1 MILLDT
7 STWIEYLASTKL
19 GDEVRALLYQKIGV
33 YTCPLTIAEISVW
46 CHKNNEAPD
55 RYLAKIRELSSML
68 EITEDILVASGRTY
82 SEERKKGGKIGLVDC
97 IIYDTARFHGLV
109 LWTKDNDFKGLPG
122 VEMLS
127 EHVTASK

>member
-7 STWIEYLASTKL
+7 SAWIEYLASTEL
-19 GDEVRALLYQKIGV
+19 GKEVNDLLYQNVGI

-68 EITEDILVASGRTY
+68 EITEDILIASGRAYT
-82 SEERKKGGKIGLVDC
+82 EERKKGGKIGLVDS
-97 IIYDTARFHGLV
+97 IIYTTALFHGLAQ
-109 LWTKDNDFKGLPG
+109 WTKDNDFKGLPG
-122 VEMLS
+122 AELLRR
-127 EHVTASK
+127 T